1 MDSWGYLLVAGGI
14 IVGIWIIWKL
24 VGALLHAS
32 LSGRD
37 RRLRESDAGVAILQV
52 GERSGRNDG
61 SVAGRELAA
70 LMFADLL
77 EHSPFTF
84 DAGDVTFA
92 EAVEGYRLSARASQ
106 FPIAVEAAYAV
117 TGAARYEEIK
127 DWATT
132 TDAMVMADAFYALY
146 PKWAPKHRT
155 GSLEAAKLER
165 GRWAMTM
172 FLLQERAEREGLLAV
187 EDE

>member
-1 MDSWGYLLVAGGI
+1 MDAWGNLLVAGGI

-24 VGALLHAS
+24 IGAVLHVS
-32 LSGRD
+32 LSAQD
-37 RRLRESDAGVAILQV
+37 RRFRESAVGIAIREV

-61 SVAGRELAA
+61 SVAAKRQAA

-77 EHSPFTF
+77 KHSPFTF
-84 DAGDVTFA
+84 AAEDITFG
-92 EAVEGYRLSARASQ
+92 EAVEAYELVARASQ

-127 DWATT
+127 DWATSNEVT
-132 TDAMVMADAFYALY
+132 SMASAFYALY

-155 GSLEAAKLER
+155 GSLEVAKLER
-165 GRWAMTM
+165 GRWAMM
-172 FLLQERAEREGLLAV
+172 MHLLEKRAEREGLLAV
-187 EDE
+187 Q